1 MGMELIIDYYED
13 NKISYIIFLFIYM
26 YNMPVLLC

>member
-1 MGMELIIDYYED
+1 MGMELIIDYNED